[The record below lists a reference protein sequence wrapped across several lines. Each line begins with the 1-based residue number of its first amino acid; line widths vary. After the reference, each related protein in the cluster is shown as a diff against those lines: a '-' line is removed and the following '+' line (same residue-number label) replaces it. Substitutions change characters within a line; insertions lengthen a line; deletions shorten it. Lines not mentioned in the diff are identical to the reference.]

1 VTRTASADDGRPIQ
15 AAAAEDRSMERFEM
29 NALEAFEC
37 PEVAAGSRSIVSLS
51 LSLSR
56 SRSTDPPRRP
66 TRAFSI
72 SPSASRK
79 VAPLSTAHTGAP
91 TARDKRRPSA
101 NPRIDCP
108 TSNATDLDLTRNLPS
123 ARISRA
129 TRPGSLRMAPCE
141 TVTNR
146 SPNSPR

>member
-1 VTRTASADDGRPIQ
+1 MTRTASADDGRPIQ

-29 NALEAFEC
+29 NALEALEC
-37 PEVAAGSRSIVSLS
+37 PEVAAGSRSIVSH
-51 LSLSR
+51 SR

-91 TARDKRRPSA
+91 TARGKRRPSA

-141 TVTNR
+141 TVTNL